1 MTAEQST
8 TVRPSAASTI
18 RKPSVCRNI
27 WLFLFFFFFFHPRSP
42 LMYAAS
48 SCVSTGRQPIRIQP
62 GLLMLWPEKLH
73 NTGLFDL
80 SDRIILWPAGDK
92 IKQREFLMSLAHPSY
107 LEPTSIQPVFPLTWQ
122 LEPFFLHLKSS
133 HTRIWLHKVT
143 VLELVPWTL
152 SAPDLP
158 TLLVSLWCRPA
169 LLKFDF
175 MRNNR
180 QTRIHKFFFLC
191 MPNCLGNTSV
201 TQSTLYI
208 QFRTV
213 CHHNL
218 ATHGYFPASSFPN

>member
-27 WLFLFFFFFFHPRSP
+27 WLFLFFFFFHPRSP
-42 LMYAAS
+42 LMCAAS
-48 SCVSTGRQPIRIQP
+48 SCVSTGRQPIRIRP

-122 LEPFFLHLKSS
+122 LEPIFFAF
-133 HTRIWLHKVT
+133 KVEPYT
-143 VLELVPWTL
+143 H
-152 SAPDLP
+152 
-158 TLLVSLWCRPA
+158 
-169 LLKFDF
+169 
-175 MRNNR
+175 M
-180 QTRIHKFFFLC
+180 I
-191 MPNCLGNTSV
+191 
-201 TQSTLYI
+201 TQSYCTWISALDS
-208 QFRTV
+208 V
-213 CHHNL
+213 CTWPANSS
-218 ATHGYFPASSFPN
+218 GFPLMSPRAVPLCCFF